1 MKEIKIMVKDNSAC
15 VLNQVNLVAGT
26 VGQSCQ
32 FFFDKEWQKLNK
44 KISYKVGTTV
54 LGTYAISSDKVVIPA
69 KVLTTAGLP
78 LEIGITGFSND
89 NSLIIPTSWCLI
101 GKIKEGAVIHG
112 GGNNDNPGEDDDNDT
127 HIIYDGGVIA

>member
-26 VGQSCQ
+26 VGQPCQ
-32 FFFDKEWQKLNK
+32 FFFDKEWQNLNK

-54 LGTYAISSDKVVIPA
+54 LGTYAINSDKVVIPA
-69 KVLTTAGLP
+69 NVLTTAGLP
-78 LEIGITGFSND
+78 LEIGITGFSSD

-101 GKIKEGAVIHG
+101 GKINEGAVIHG
-112 GGNNDNPGEDDDNDT
+112 GSNKPSDDDDDDTT